1 MEIKTYVNTV
11 RWTEKKKGII
21 EFEDEKKGTL
31 ETAVAPEFMGHPHI
45 LTPEDLFVSSI
56 NSCFMSYFLSVAEK
70 MRLRFLS
77 YRSEAHGILKP
88 DGIDYIFTD
97 ITIDV
102 YVSVRDEREMKKAKR
117 ALAMAEE
124 GCYVANSLTATVT
137 VTPHITLEEQ
147 D

>member
-11 RWTEKKKGII
+11 TWTEKKKGII
-21 EFEDEKKGTL
+21 EFEDKEKGTL

-77 YRSEAHGILKP
+77 YTSEAHGILKP
-88 DGIDYIFTD
+88 NGIDYIFTD
-97 ITIDV
+97 MTIDV
-102 YVSVRDEREMKKAKR
+102 YVSVRNEKEKKKAQR
-117 ALAMAEE
+117 ALSMAEK

-137 VTPHITLEEQ
+137 VTPYITIEEQ
-147 D
+147 G